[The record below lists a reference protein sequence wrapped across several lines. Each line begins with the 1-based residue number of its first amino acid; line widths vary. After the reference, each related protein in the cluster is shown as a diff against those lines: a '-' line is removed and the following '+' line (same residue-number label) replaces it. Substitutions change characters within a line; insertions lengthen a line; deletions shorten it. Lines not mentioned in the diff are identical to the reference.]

1 MLNISHIFNYVN
13 KYINSFQ
20 KYIFIEKLVVV
31 VEKNRSVGHRREAD
45 SWDAD
50 LAEVA
55 RVRAGGEYLRLH
67 VEVVLLEGS
76 GHCGEPGVLL
86 VHGGEGLV
94 RELDQELQLDVAASL
109 RQPASQHVL
118 ELLELGG
125 RRDADVEVDDKLV
138 RHHVDLHAALHQRQ
152 VDRRHVAEGQL
163 GVRLQPELL
172 LRPELEQSVD
182 HLLRLLRRGV
192 LQEPA
197 AVTRAAVTRHL

>member
-1 MLNISHIFNYVN
+1 MLNIGHIFNYVN

-20 KYIFIEKLVVV
+20 KYIFVEELVVV

-45 SWDAD
+45 GWDAD

-86 VHGGEGLV
+86 VHGGERLV
-94 RELDQELQLDVAASL
+94 RELDQELQLDVATSL

-138 RHHVDLHAALHQRQ
+138 RHHVDSSLSFSCARNSSS
-152 VDRRHVAEGQL
+152 
-163 GVRLQPELL
+163 LL
-172 LRPELEQSVD
+172 ITFCAFS
-182 HLLRLLRRGV
+182 
-192 LQEPA
+192 A
-197 AVTRAAVTRHL
+197 AVFSRNLLP